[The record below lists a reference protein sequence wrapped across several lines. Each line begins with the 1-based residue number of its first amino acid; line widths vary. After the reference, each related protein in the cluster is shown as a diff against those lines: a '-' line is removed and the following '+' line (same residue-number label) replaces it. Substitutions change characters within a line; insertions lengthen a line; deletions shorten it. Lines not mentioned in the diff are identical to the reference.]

1 MNKEYSP
8 ELEANSPV
16 QLKGTTKN
24 NYDKMYSDDT
34 YLDKQP
40 LDRNTF
46 YINLTPK
53 TIKEMFPYDVNLN
66 YCSTTGYKNAD
77 KMSEVNLVN
86 NGFAKINLSE
96 KEIETLGN
104 IKYVEGNIKN
114 EFLIKMST
122 DNKYFNLYV
131 PVVDEIN

>member
-1 MNKEYSP
+1 MSKEYSP
-8 ELEANSPV
+8 QQGFDIKV
-16 QLKGTTKN
+16 KGTTKN
-24 NYDKMYSDDT
+24 SYDKMYNDSSYVDN
-34 YLDKQP
+34 QP

-46 YINLTPK
+46 YINVTPK

-66 YCSTTGYKNAD
+66 YCGTTGYIDAN
-77 KMSEVNLVN
+77 KMTEINLVN

-96 KEIETLGN
+96 SEKSTLGN

-114 EFLIKMST
+114 EFLIKISS